1 MLKIIHRIK
10 VQHLELGVI
19 LDEQFVDGTQFKLF
33 LKMINGCF
41 VDCSDLRFFNGVE
54 FFLNVPFS
62 VLKDCVITSR
72 IEEMVGFSEIVKSKI
87 EALETK

>member
-1 MLKIIHRIK
+1 MIKMISRVK

-41 VDCSDLRFFNGVE
+41 VECSDLRFFNGYD
-54 FFLNVPFS
+54 FFLNIPYNI
-62 VLKDCVITSR
+62 LKECIISSKV
-72 IEEMVGFSEIVKSKI
+72 EEMVEMTDIVKSKI
-87 EALETK
+87 EALETR